1 MNTPNVAGTISTTSS
16 ISTTVLSRRAGTVE
30 GNEDVS
36 LTSIANT
43 HVLRYNKA
51 DDTYKADTRQ
61 LDGGSF

>member
-1 MNTPNVAGTISTTSS
+1 MNKPNVAGTISTTSS

>member
-1 MNTPNVAGTISTTSS
+1 MNTPNVAGAISTTSS